1 MKEKQIL
8 DSLQRSIDRAP
19 IDILD
24 KIKEEPRVKM
34 LRHDDITRQETR
46 KFSMKNMMSYA
57 SVAAVFLFV
66 LFGWM
71 LQVTIPDSRIYLDV
85 NPSIEIVTN
94 RQNKVIDLIADNLD
108 GRRITSDLDYKGK
121 TLFEVTDE
129 ILDRMMDESY
139 LVKDREYLLLS
150 VYNKD
155 ENKAEQQKQ
164 SLDRRIHEHLQE
176 KELQPIVLLQ
186 KLDKTSTIEKYAEEY
201 GISISRMTF
210 IRNLIILNPQ
220 LKPETLVGLSIGE
233 LVRLSQGMELEL
245 DKIIDSTD
253 FDKLQPIIPGPE
265 PETEPGLPPDD
276 LPSDDQAQD
285 DLPKDDLPPDDQ
297 SDDIPKGDLTDDD
310 LPRQPDVQDKLIGP
324 DKAKQIALSVAK
336 GTITDFDFDE
346 DDLEYE
352 VEIELGD
359 LEYEIIIDA
368 RTGKILEID
377 IDD

>member
-210 IRNLIILNPQ
+210 IRNLIILNPE

-276 LPSDDQAQD
+276 LPSDDPAQD

>member
-276 LPSDDQAQD
+276 LPSDDPSQD

>member
-276 LPSDDQAQD
+276 LPSDDPAQD

>member
-8 DSLQRSIDRAP
+8 DSLKRSIDQAP

-24 KIKEEPRVKM
+24 RIKEEPRVKM

-46 KFSMKNMMSYA
+46 RFPLKNMMSYA

-71 LQVTIPDSRIYLDV
+71 FQVRIPDSRIYLDV

-94 RQNKVIDLIADNLD
+94 RQDKVIDLITDNSD

-121 TLFEVTDE
+121 TLYEVTDE

-164 SLDRRIHEHLQE
+164 SLDQRIHEHLQE

-210 IRNLIILNPQ
+210 IRNLIILNPE
-220 LKPETLVGLSIGE
+220 LRPEALVGLSIGE

-245 DKIIDSTD
+245 DRIIDSTD
-253 FDKLQPIIPGPE
+253 LDKLQPIIPERE
-265 PETEPGLPPDD
+265 PETEPELHPDE
-276 LPSDDQAQD
+276 LSQD
-285 DLPKDDLPPDDQ
+285 DLSKDDLPPDDQ
-297 SDDIPKGDLTDDD
+297 SDGISKGDLTDDD
-310 LPRQPDVQDKLIGP
+310 LPRQPDVQDKLISP
-324 DKAKQIALSVAK
+324 DKAKTIALSVAN

>member
-210 IRNLIILNPQ
+210 IRNLIILNPE

-276 LPSDDQAQD
+276 LPSDDPSQD

-310 LPRQPDVQDKLIGP
+310 LPRQPDAQDKLIGP

>member
-8 DSLQRSIDRAP
+8 DSLKRSIDRAP

-108 GRRITSDLDYKGK
+108 GRRITSDLNYKGK
-121 TLFEVTDE
+121 TLYEVTDE

-210 IRNLIILNPQ
+210 IRNLIILNPE

-276 LPSDDQAQD
+276 LPSDDPAQD

>member
-121 TLFEVTDE
+121 TLYEVTDE

-276 LPSDDQAQD
+276 LPSDDPAQD

>member
-121 TLFEVTDE
+121 TLYEVTDE

-210 IRNLIILNPQ
+210 IRNLIILNPE

-253 FDKLQPIIPGPE
+253 FDKLQPIIP
-265 PETEPGLPPDD
+265 
-276 LPSDDQAQD
+276 
-285 DLPKDDLPPDDQ
+285 
-297 SDDIPKGDLTDDD
+297 
-310 LPRQPDVQDKLIGP
+310 
-324 DKAKQIALSVAK
+324 
-336 GTITDFDFDE
+336 
-346 DDLEYE
+346 
-352 VEIELGD
+352 
-359 LEYEIIIDA
+359 
-368 RTGKILEID
+368 
-377 IDD
+377 

>member
-8 DSLQRSIDRAP
+8 DSLKRSIDRAP

-276 LPSDDQAQD
+276 LPSDDPSQD

>member
-210 IRNLIILNPQ
+210 IRNLIILNPE

-276 LPSDDQAQD
+276 LPSDDPSQD

>member
-121 TLFEVTDE
+121 TLYEVTDE

-276 LPSDDQAQD
+276 LPSDDPSQD